1 MVHWGHVSV
10 PGDGDEV
17 ADDAE
22 GADKEEGEGG
32 RARYRLLGHDLYSM
46 ATLNRLLLTDFS
58 YHHNTLCKANSTEL
72 AKKVC
77 PRLRDLATRHSA
89 CWRSGEFTQPTY
101 DKLFWPTLY
110 YTSIC
115 TG

>member
-58 YHHNTLCKANSTEL
+58 SHHNTLGASIYDVRTEGGGGVSPKEDVVREV
-72 AKKVC
+72 A
-77 PRLRDLATRHSA
+77 
-89 CWRSGEFTQPTY
+89 
-101 DKLFWPTLY
+101 
-110 YTSIC
+110 
-115 TG
+115 